1 MLLRTIVQKS
11 LRGHVFLFLLG
22 MYLGTAL
29 WVRML
34 TLFLTF
40 WGNGQTVIQIRGIIF
55 KSHQH
60 GMRIPT
66 YHVLTKTHF
75 LFDSS

>member
-29 WVRML
+29 RVRML

-40 WGNGQTVIQIRGIIF
+40 WGMARLLSRFGASFSNPANTV
-55 KSHQH
+55 
-60 GMRIPT
+60 
-66 YHVLTKTHF
+66 
-75 LFDSS
+75 